1 MIPFAET
8 PQGKGLL
15 RQIDAAHSNWR
26 IATLWDVFWTAAEY
40 YEQHNGVP
48 PGQQHDDLQTTEK
61 EISMSL
67 EQALAANTAALE
79 ANTAALLGAKT
90 SAAAAA
96 GATDAGKTTSA
107 GKGKAGKAEAKKNEH
122 TREELVA
129 VLGEVKEKFDV
140 KAARACFAPTEKMA
154 DIPEADI
161 DKVYAAAKAKLEEE
175 EEEEGM

>member
-1 MIPFAET
+1 MTPFAET

-15 RQIDAAHSNWR
+15 RQIDAARSSWR
-26 IATLWDVFWTAAEY
+26 IATLWDVYWTAAEY

-48 PGQQHDDLQTTEK
+48 PGQQHDDLQPTEK

-67 EQALAANTAALE
+67 EQALAENTAVMKELI
-79 ANTAALLGAKT
+79 AALGAK
-90 SAAAAA
+90 AA
-96 GATDAGKTTSA
+96 GGTTDAGKTASA
-107 GKGKAGKAEAKKNEH
+107 GKAGKAGKAETKKNEH

-129 VLGEVKEKFDV
+129 ILGEVKEKFDV

-161 DKVYAAAKAKLEEE
+161 DKVYEAAKAKLEEE
-175 EEEEGM
+175 AEEAM